1 MSVRHL
7 LDKME
12 AAEGA
17 FLEAEFLAPVT
28 PGGKVRVRIA
38 GVVCTLRVVDDA
50 PPGWA
55 ILKPL
60 SLDRARMVARPSP
73 AQVREYLALFPAVR
87 LILASH
93 AEGRWLAMPAHA
105 GDSRFRIEGLVPV
118 HLAAGVEAFQQA
130 IARFDGQT
138 FWFQEVDRRRN
149 PAVAA
154 YLREAL
160 AAEMPPD
167 ALHKPTLTAEE
178 RAAYVWAYGASEAA
192 RRDRQEERIR
202 EALAHA
208 GAEMTSYV
216 EREDSYT
223 VTYTVD
229 GRPHRSTVRRDDLTV
244 LAAGICLSG
253 GDRQF
258 DLASLVGVLR
268 QGAQGRRLVRVD

>member
-12 AAEGA
+12 AAEEA
-17 FLEAEFLAPVT
+17 FLKAEFLAPVT
-28 PGGKVRVRIA
+28 AGGSVRVRIA
-38 GVVCTLRVVDDA
+38 GVICTLRVVGDA
-50 PPGWA
+50 GPGWA

-60 SLDRARMVARPSP
+60 ALDRARVVAQPSP
-73 AQVREYLALFPAVR
+73 AQVRDYLALFPAVR
-87 LILASH
+87 LILTSH
-93 AEGRWLAMPAHA
+93 AKGCWLAMPARA
-105 GDSRFRIEGLVPV
+105 GDSRFRIEGPIPIHLV
-118 HLAAGVEAFQQA
+118 AGAEAFQQA
-130 IARFDGQT
+130 ISRFDGQT

-160 AAEMPPD
+160 AAGTPPG
-167 ALHKPTLTAEE
+167 ALRKPTLTAEE
-178 RAAYVWAYGASEAA
+178 RAAYAWAYGAIEAA
-192 RRDRQEERIR
+192 RRDRQEERLR

-216 EREDSYT
+216 ERGDSYT
-223 VTYTVD
+223 VAYTVD

-244 LAAGICLSG
+244 LAAGICLAG
-253 GDRQF
+253 QDRRF

-268 QGAQGRRLVRVD
+268 EAQRGRRLVRVP

>member
-7 LDKME
+7 LDTME
-12 AAEGA
+12 AAEEA
-17 FLEAEFLAPVT
+17 FLRAEFLAPVT
-28 PGGKVRVRIA
+28 TGGSVRVRIA
-38 GVVCTLRVVDDA
+38 GVICTLRVVGDA
-50 PPGWA
+50 GPGWA

-60 SLDRARMVARPSP
+60 ALDRARVVARPSP

-93 AEGRWLAMPAHA
+93 SKGHWLAMPART
-105 GDSRFRIEGLVPV
+105 GDSRFRIEGPVPV
-118 HLAAGVEAFQQA
+118 YLATGAEAFQQA
-130 IARFDGQT
+130 IARFDGRT

-160 AAEMPPD
+160 ATETPPD
-167 ALHKPTLTAEE
+167 VLRRPTMTAEE
-178 RAAYVWAYGASEAA
+178 RAAYGWAYQAIAEAQ
-192 RRDRQEERIR
+192 RNRQEERLR
-202 EALAHA
+202 GALAHA
-208 GAEMTSYV
+208 GAAMTSYV

-223 VTYTVD
+223 VSYTVD

-244 LAAGICLSG
+244 LAAGICLAG
-253 GDRQF
+253 QDRRF

-268 QGAQGRRLVRVD
+268 EAERGRRLVRID